1 MHIRTPRTSPWPPRT
16 VDPPQAPDPVA
27 REVRCR
33 PPKRASR
40 LSATLAPDG
49 GAPRT
54 QESDPSAAVTLGTRT
69 ARPCGWWWLV
79 TTPLLEPTCPTSA
92 RRSSREGSRAT
103 SHRAVARS
111 QTCEDYATT
120 PRRRVRARIVLSRR
134 GQLVSFTILS
144 KEGKIDYV
152 RAEHA
157 PPERWVA
164 PNPWATLGSH
174 VVASPASHGA
184 LVGGGLSVGSFP

>member
-1 MHIRTPRTSPWPPRT
+1 MSASETGISPFR
-16 VDPPQAPDPVA
+16 DN
-27 REVRCR
+27 
-33 PPKRASR
+33 
-40 LSATLAPDG
+40 TLAPDG

-111 QTCEDYATT
+111 QTCEDHATT
-120 PRRRVRARIVLSRR
+120 PRRRVRARARIVLSRR

-157 PPERWVA
+157 PSERWVA
-164 PNPWATLGSH
+164 PQP
-174 VVASPASHGA
+174 
-184 LVGGGLSVGSFP
+184 VGNARLARRRLAGLARRAGRGRA